1 MAFVIKVD
9 DGFFV
14 APQLDLSVV
23 EELRAEGIVAVIN
36 NRPDGEEAGQPSAL
50 ETGAAFQR
58 EGFAYHHLPVTM
70 ASLSPEVVAQFR
82 DAWQQAQ
89 GPVVAYCRSGMRS
102 TLLWALAEA
111 RYGKRTP
118 SEILTRAQAAG
129 FDLSSASKLLEQV
142 WEMPR

>member
-111 RYGKRTP
+111 LYGKRTP
-118 SEILTRAQAAG
+118 SDILTRAQAAG